1 MHALPPLKA
10 LHVFE
15 VAGRHLSFTRA
26 AEELH
31 VTQAAVSHQV
41 KKLEEQLGVK
51 LFRRLNRR
59 LLLTEE
65 GQIYLPAVRE
75 GLRHIGHAT
84 DQLLAKH
91 RSGVLTVSVLPSFAA
106 KWLVPRL
113 HKFRDQY
120 PDVDVRVSAFEWPVD
135 FSRDEVD
142 LAIRY
147 GRGKW
152 AGLQADPLLT
162 EDVFPVCSPDL
173 VKGARPLRR
182 PADLRH
188 HTLLHDDYSREDWRI
203 WLKAADV
210 KGVDPR
216 RGLSFS
222 HTSIMLEAAESGQGV
237 ALGRTPLVADDLA
250 RGRLVKPFDI
260 SLPADYAYYV
270 VCPVEAADRP
280 KIVAFREWLLAEA
293 DATSALFDP
302 ARARA
307 SDVS

>member
-1 MHALPPLKA
+1 MTLPPLNA
-10 LHVFE
+10 LRMFE

-31 VTQAAVSHQV
+31 VTQAAVSQQIKH
-41 KKLEEQLGVK
+41 LEEQLGVR
-51 LFRRLNRR
+51 LFRRQHRR

-75 GLRHIGHAT
+75 ALRQIGQAT
-84 DQLLAKH
+84 DQLLARHK
-91 RSGVLTVSVLPSFAA
+91 SGVLTVSVLPSFAS

-113 HKFRDQY
+113 HKFRDRY
-120 PDVDVRVSAFEWPVD
+120 PDVDVRVSAFEWLVD

-152 AGLQADPLLT
+152 SGLRADPLLS
-162 EDVFPVCSPDL
+162 EEVFPVCSPRLLDGPHPLKHPSDL
-173 VKGARPLRR
+173 K
-182 PADLRH
+182 H
-188 HTLLHDDYSREDWRI
+188 HTLLHDDYSPEDWSI
-203 WLKAADV
+203 WLSAAGVHD
-210 KGVDPR
+210 VDPS

-250 RGRLVKPFDI
+250 RGRLIKPFGFA
-260 SLPADYAYYV
+260 LPAEYAYYIV
-270 VCPVEAADRP
+270 GPMETADWP
-280 KIVAFREWLLAEA
+280 KIAAFREWLLEEAEA
-293 DATSALFDP
+293 TTAVMTPDNSDRDQALP
-302 ARARA
+302 
-307 SDVS
+307 